1 MIDKNKALIILRS
14 ARTRKYAIR
23 FAVAFV
29 VVGVLGFLVLP
40 PIVKSVLLKQLAQT
54 LHRPVTVQS
63 ISINPYAL
71 SVTVDGLTIGERAA
85 PVAARGAGKHWSCL
99 SVARGA

>member
-40 PIVKSVLLKQLAQT
+40 PIVQSVLLKQLAQT
-54 LHRPVTVQS
+54 LVENQLACTVQR
-63 ISINPYAL
+63 YF
-71 SVTVDGLTIGERAA
+71 TIDFRAA
-85 PVAARGAGKHWSCL
+85 
-99 SVARGA
+99 